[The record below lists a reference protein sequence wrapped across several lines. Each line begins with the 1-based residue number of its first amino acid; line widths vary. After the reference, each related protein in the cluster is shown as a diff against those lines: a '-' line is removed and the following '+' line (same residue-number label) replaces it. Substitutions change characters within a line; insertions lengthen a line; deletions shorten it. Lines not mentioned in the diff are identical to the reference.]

1 MQTTKMKYK
10 VYPLGCKVNQ
20 YDAGKLSAGLSSAGL
35 LAVDSGADL
44 AVIYSCA
51 VTASAISK
59 SRQTVRKAKRDNP
72 GAKIILAG
80 CWPRVY
86 RQEAESVGGV
96 DLVLAK
102 AESKEILLA
111 VGELYG
117 FNSGHHQEVSI
128 GGNLERG
135 GRYFLKVQDGC
146 EQFCSYCVI
155 PHARGPLTSRPSKEV
170 VAEAKVAIAAGFSEI
185 VLSGIHLGLYG
196 VENMRPEGAEKDM
209 DLCKLIVRLLS
220 LKGLKGLRLSSIEA
234 TEVSDEL
241 IALMKEN
248 EKFCHHLHIPLQS
261 GCDKTLKAMKRP
273 YNTSFFQRKLDKI
286 RRAVGDVAITTDV
299 IVGFPGES
307 DSDFKKTMDFISGAG
322 LCRLH
327 VFPFSAH
334 PLTPA
339 ASMSDQVKEDVKK
352 SRAGKLRALGDSLAK
367 EYRQRFVGKIENVIV
382 ESVKAGVFTGRTGN
396 YLDMEFRRSEIL
408 SSNKTKRDLV
418 GEAVRVRMEQ

>member
-1 MQTTKMKYK
+1 MKYK

-44 AVIYSCA
+44 AVIHSCA